1 MIIAIIV
8 LISIGLFFNL
18 MSILGLIRFPD
29 AYTRLHASTKGTT
42 FGALFMILGIILYYA
57 VVEYDGTL
65 SLTIILHSGIA
76 FLFII
81 FTNPIGSH
89 AIARGAHK
97 FGIKPFGAEID
108 DLDPR
113 KRNIVE
119 KTAEKTVSESDKSE
133 EGEENK

>member
-1 MIIAIIV
+1 MITVIII

-18 MSILGLIRFPD
+18 MSVLGLIRFPD
-29 AYTRLHASTKGTT
+29 AYTRLHASTKCTT
-42 FGALFMILGIILYYA
+42 FGALFVILGIILYYA
-57 VVEYDGTL
+57 VMEYEGAL
-65 SLTIILHSGIA
+65 SLTIILHSGVA
-76 FLFII
+76 FLFIV

-97 FGIKPFGAEID
+97 FGIKPYGAEID

-113 KRNIVE
+113 KRNI
-119 KTAEKTVSESDKSE
+119 AEKTVSKSDESE